1 MDTFILTYNNID
13 SDTLH
18 GIKLYGMKDLDAISA
33 SIYGGYGNSGD
44 VELTYY
50 VDPDDDVELDA
61 DDFWDLFDEE
71 SREDFEYL
79 EFYSYDDF
87 DDYGYFEAEDADG
100 DWVQLYDSTLDDGYY
115 YYNWYDTSS
124 SYDYALDRMTFCADK
139 NADEDTLEFPFTM
152 YGDDNDEVDGTL
164 YIEIGEGTGT
174 SSKADFVYQVD
185 RTTM

>member
-1 MDTFILTYNNID
+1 M
-13 SDTLH
+13 
-18 GIKLYGMKDLDAISA
+18 
-33 SIYGGYGNSGD
+33 
-44 VELTYY
+44 
-50 VDPDDDVELDA
+50 
-61 DDFWDLFDEE
+61 
-71 SREDFEYL
+71 
-79 EFYSYDDF
+79 
-87 DDYGYFEAEDADG
+87 
-100 DWVQLYDSTLDDGYY
+100 
-115 YYNWYDTSS
+115 DTSS

>member
-1 MDTFILTYNNID
+1 MCID
-13 SDTLH
+13 
-18 GIKLYGMKDLDAISA
+18 IA
-33 SIYGGYGNSGD
+33 GGSGSSGD

-50 VDPDDDVELDA
+50 VDPGDDVELDA

-152 YGDDNDEVDGTL
+152 LRRRQRRSGRHPL
-164 YIEIGEGTGT
+164 HR
-174 SSKADFVYQVD
+174 D
-185 RTTM
+185 RRGHRHQLQGGLRLPGGPGRRCDAGCRGLLRLFLR